1 MERAQLKEIIRA
13 TGCAEE
19 RGGFVFLC
27 DPKWGAEERARLAEI
42 FAEAEKNAADC
53 ETGRGW
59 LCVPSGGTSG
69 RLKFARH
76 DEQTLGAAV
85 SGFCGH
91 FGLGRVNAVDVLP
104 PHHVSG
110 LMARVRCSATG
121 GRHVAWSWKELEAG
135 RRPEL
140 TPEAEGWVLSL
151 VPTQLQRLMGS
162 ASALEWL
169 RGFRVIFVGGGPAWA
184 ELTEQAAKA
193 RLPISLCYGMTE
205 TAAMV
210 TALRPE
216 AFAAGERSCGVGM
229 PHARVEIVD
238 DVTGVVLPQGET
250 GLVRI
255 GGASLFRGYLPAV
268 EGVDTGVEAKADK
281 RGAERTFL
289 TEDLGRLDAAGR
301 LQVIG
306 RRDAVII
313 TGGKKVFP
321 AEVEAALRASG
332 EFSDVAV
339 IGAADTQWGQRVVAC
354 YPAGGAAPDMGRVE
368 AALESVAA
376 YKRPKQ
382 FVAVAV
388 WPRNEQGKVN
398 RDALRRISG

>member
-1 MERAQLKEIIRA
+1 MERAELRKLVEA
-13 TGCAEE
+13 TGCAVE

-27 DPKWGAEERARLAEI
+27 DPKWGAEELAQLEEILAEVER
-42 FAEAEKNAADC
+42 EASGARD
-53 ETGRGW
+53 RGW

-76 DEQTLGAAV
+76 DERTLGAAA

-91 FGLGRVNAVDVLP
+91 FGLARVNAVDVLP
-104 PHHVSG
+104 GHHVSG
-110 LMARVRCSATG
+110 LMARVRCAATG

-135 RRPEL
+135 VRPEL
-140 TPEAEGWVLSL
+140 TAELDGWVLSL

-162 ASALEWL
+162 TAAIEWL
-169 RGFRVIFVGGGPAWA
+169 QNFRVIFVGGGPAWA
-184 ELTEQAAKA
+184 ELTEEAAKTQ
-193 RLPISLCYGMTE
+193 LPVSLCYGMTE

-216 AFAAGERSCGVGM
+216 EFAVGVRSCGAVM

-238 DVTGVVLPQGET
+238 DATGAAVVAGET

-255 GGASLFRGYLPAV
+255 EGASLFRGYVSGAAA
-268 EGVDTGVEAKADK
+268 GVGE
-281 RGAERTFL
+281 ERTAEGGRSFV
-289 TEDLGRLDAAGR
+289 TEDLGRIDAAGR

-321 AEVEAALRASG
+321 AEVEAVLRASG
-332 EFSDVAV
+332 EFADVAV
-339 IGAADTQWGQRVVAC
+339 MGRADADWGQRVVAF
-354 YPAGGAAPDMGRVE
+354 YPAGGKAPEIKRVE
-368 AALESVAA
+368 AALEAVAG

-382 FVAVAV
+382 FIAVAV

-398 RDALRRISG
+398 RATLMRVLGA

>member
-1 MERAQLKEIIRA
+1 MERAELRKLVEA
-13 TGCAEE
+13 TGCAVE

-27 DPKWGAEERARLAEI
+27 DPKWGAEERAQLAEI
-42 FAEAEKNAADC
+42 LVEAERGGGG
-53 ETGRGW
+53 ESGRGW

-91 FGLGRVNAVDVLP
+91 FGLTRVNAVDVLP

-110 LMARVRCSATG
+110 LMARVRCAVTG
-121 GRHVAWSWKELEAG
+121 GRHVSWSWKELEAG
-135 RRPEL
+135 VRPEL
-140 TPEAEGWVLSL
+140 AAVADGWVLSV

-162 ASALEWL
+162 VAAVEWL

-184 ELTEQAAKA
+184 ELTEEAAKA
-193 RLPISLCYGMTE
+193 GLPVSLCYGMTE
-205 TAAMV
+205 TAAMMA
-210 TALRPE
+210 ALRPE
-216 AFAAGERSCGVGM
+216 EFAAGGRSCGAVM

-238 DVTGVVLPQGET
+238 DATGEEVAAGET

-255 GGASLFRGYLPAV
+255 GGGSLLRGYFP
-268 EGVDTGVEAKADK
+268 EQPGGVSGED
-281 RGAERTFL
+281 GARVFV
-289 TEDLGRLDAAGR
+289 TEDLGRMDERGQLH
-301 LQVIG
+301 VIG

-321 AEVEAALRASG
+321 AEVEAVLRASG
-332 EFSDVAV
+332 EFADVAV
-339 IGAADTQWGQRVVAC
+339 IGAADTEWGQRVVAF
-354 YPAGGAAPDMGRVE
+354 YPAGRKALDMQRVE
-368 AALESVAA
+368 AALESIAG
-376 YKRPKQ
+376 YKRPKA
-382 FVAVAV
+382 FVAVAA

-398 RDALRRISG
+398 REALRRIAE